1 MARQGAKPKPTTLR
15 LVDGTHR
22 TTRHGDAGAV
32 KKAATRAKKQAF
44 GKITMPRGLNAEGQR
59 AWKRYIAPAW
69 WLDISKEAAAI
80 GFIELW
86 QDFRAAPIRFA
97 AAKHA
102 QMRAYMSELGL
113 TDERNRKIDDE
124 TSDDDDLFGD

>member
-1 MARQGAKPKPTTLR
+1 MARQGAKPKPAALR

-44 GKITMPRGLNAEGQR
+44 GKIVMPRGLDPEGQR

-69 WLDISKEAAAI
+69 WLDISREAAAI

-86 QDFRAAPIRFA
+86 QAFRRRPSTFPAAQ
-97 AAKHA
+97 HA

-113 TDERNRKIDDE
+113 TDERNRKMDDE